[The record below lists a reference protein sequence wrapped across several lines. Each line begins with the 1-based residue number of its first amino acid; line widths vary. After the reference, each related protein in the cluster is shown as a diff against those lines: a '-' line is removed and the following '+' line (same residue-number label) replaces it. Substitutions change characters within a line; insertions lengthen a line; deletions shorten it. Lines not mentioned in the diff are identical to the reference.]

1 MLTASE
7 DGEAHVAD
15 VERLLTRADE
25 ITKTETARLL
35 ERSPGSAELHAR
47 AVRFMPNGVASN
59 FQAGDP
65 YPIYLSHGRGPHVW
79 DVDGLDYLDFHGGFG
94 VNVVGHAHPKI
105 VEAVEKAIR
114 TGAHFAVTTPT
125 TVALAEEINR
135 RFGWEQMRFVNS
147 GTEATMDAVRVARAA
162 TGRDRILKMEG
173 SYHGHHDAVLFSVV
187 PEADVLDLRTNVSGE
202 AADASGSAYT
212 TQPTSKGISRS
223 IWHDTVIV
231 PFNDAAAVE
240 EVFSEHGDEI
250 AALILEPVMMNIGIV
265 VPEPGYLQALR
276 DLCDRFGVVLIF
288 DEVKCGGTIAPGGAT
303 ERFGVQPDLACLAKA
318 VGGGLTIGA
327 FGGRGSIMEI
337 VTKGAAQQ
345 GTFNGNPV
353 SSAAGLAAL
362 TEVLT
367 PDAYAEFERR
377 GSLLAGGCDAAI
389 SEHGIPAHTV
399 DLGAKGC
406 VSYRPQPLRNYR
418 DFLDTLPELFAASY
432 PWMVNRGIFMT
443 PGDEEQWTLSVQHS
457 DEDVQRYVD
466 AFGEFCAALAS

>member
-1 MLTASE
+1 VV
-7 DGEAHVAD
+7 AHAD
-15 VERLLTRADE
+15 TERLLTKAAE
-25 ITKTETARLL
+25 IAKSEMARLL

-47 AVRFMPNGVASN
+47 AMRSLPNGVASN

-65 YPIYLSHGRGPHVW
+65 YPIYLSHAKGAHVW
-79 DVDGLDYLDFHGGFG
+79 DVDGLDYVDFHGGFG
-94 VNVVGHAHPKI
+94 VNVVGHAHAKI
-105 VEAVEKAIR
+105 VEAVSKAVAS
-114 TGAHFAVTTPT
+114 GAHFAVTTPT

-162 TGRDRILKMEG
+162 TGRDRIVKMEG

-187 PEADVLDLRTNVSGE
+187 PESDVLDLRNHPGGD

-212 TQPTSKGISRS
+212 TRPTSKGVPRS
-223 IWHDTVIV
+223 MWHDTIIV

-265 VPEPGYLQALR
+265 VPEPGYLEGLR
-276 DLCDRFGVVLIF
+276 SLCDRFDVVLIF
-288 DEVKCGGTIAPGGAT
+288 DEVKCGGTIAAGGAT

-327 FGGRGSIMEI
+327 FGGKASVMDI

-353 SSAAGLAAL
+353 SCAGGLAAL

-367 PDAYAEFERR
+367 PDAYVEFARR
-377 GSLLAGGCDAAI
+377 GTLLAEGCAKAI
-389 SEHGIPAHTV
+389 SEHGLPAHTV

-406 VSYRPQPLRNYR
+406 VSYRPEPMKNYR

-432 PWMVNRGIFMT
+432 PWMVNRGVFMT
-443 PGDEEQWTLSVQHS
+443 PGDEEQWTLSVQHT
-457 DEDVQRYVD
+457 DENIEGYIE
-466 AFGEFCAALAS
+466 AFAEFCAALGA